1 MIGVHSTADIKVV
14 GSPGVRGAVTEL
26 MQQFEGQTGHKV
38 VADFDVFAKVGG
50 GGTPAANIA
59 APSRLVFRNN
69 RLRRDIAMAAPFSW
83 IGMDR
88 SKLLRYVPYRIAI
101 SQIHREGSKHMNL
114 SARNVLKGKIVEI
127 ARASTMTRV
136 SLDIGGTI
144 VNAAITTVAVD
155 DLKLAVGKE
164 AYAVV
169 DATNVMVG
177 ID

>member
-1 MIGVHSTADIKVV
+1 MK
-14 GSPGVRGAVTEL
+14 
-26 MQQFEGQTGHKV
+26 
-38 VADFDVFAKVGG
+38 
-50 GGTPAANIA
+50 
-59 APSRLVFRNN
+59 
-69 RLRRDIAMAAPFSW
+69 
-83 IGMDR
+83 
-88 SKLLRYVPYRIAI
+88 
-101 SQIHREGSKHMNL
+101 L

-136 SLDIGGTI
+136 SLDIGGGNI
-144 VNAAITTVAVD
+144 VNAAITTVAAD

>member
-1 MIGVHSTADIKVV
+1 MNQSK
-14 GSPGVRGAVTEL
+14 P
-26 MQQFEGQTGHKV
+26 
-38 VADFDVFAKVGG
+38 
-50 GGTPAANIA
+50 
-59 APSRLVFRNN
+59 RNTMKET
-69 RLRRDIAMAAPFSW
+69 R
-83 IGMDR
+83 
-88 SKLLRYVPYRIAI
+88 
-101 SQIHREGSKHMNL
+101 HMKL

>member
-1 MIGVHSTADIKVV
+1 MK
-14 GSPGVRGAVTEL
+14 
-26 MQQFEGQTGHKV
+26 
-38 VADFDVFAKVGG
+38 
-50 GGTPAANIA
+50 
-59 APSRLVFRNN
+59 
-69 RLRRDIAMAAPFSW
+69 
-83 IGMDR
+83 
-88 SKLLRYVPYRIAI
+88 
-101 SQIHREGSKHMNL
+101 L
-114 SARNVLKGKIVEI
+114 SARNVLKGKIVDI